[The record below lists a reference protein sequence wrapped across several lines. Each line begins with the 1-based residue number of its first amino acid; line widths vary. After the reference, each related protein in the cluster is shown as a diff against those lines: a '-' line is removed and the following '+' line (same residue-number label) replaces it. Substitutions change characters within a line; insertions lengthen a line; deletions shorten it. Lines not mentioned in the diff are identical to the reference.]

1 MRNMS
6 NTERTI
12 HRANKAV
19 RALRDASEFKGYD
32 IPEELID
39 DLFALLADYTRI
51 TTNLQ
56 NFSKLLDTIRK

>member
-1 MRNMS
+1 MS

-12 HRANKAV
+12 QRANKAI
-19 RALRDASEFKGYD
+19 RALKDASDFKGYD
-32 IPEELID
+32 IPVELID
-39 DLFALLADYTRI
+39 DLYALLADYIRI